1 MEKTRGRKSCWNVPF
16 IKMRDTVDPKYE
28 MFAINSNNQT
38 FKGRVPRDTVCDI

>member
-1 MEKTRGRKSCWNVPF
+1 MEKTGGRKSCWNVPF